1 MKIDGSN
8 PNQSLIQQMQEA
20 AQKEAASGTEP
31 AFDVGQAT
39 PTTPAKAAVEQPESA
54 LNTKVKETA
63 RLALD
68 GKITEADEVRSR
80 VIDAVIDD
88 KLQNISNAR
97 KKKQVR
103 DTLQLGLVDNPT
115 FIKEVDRML
124 LLAAQEVARGK

>member
-20 AQKEAASGTEP
+20 AQKEAASGTQPTFEVGEANQTASTAAPATSEP
-31 AFDVGQAT
+31 T
-39 PTTPAKAAVEQPESA
+39 

-68 GKITEADEVRSR
+68 GKITDADEVRSR

-103 DTLQLGLVDNPT
+103 ETLQVGLVDNPA